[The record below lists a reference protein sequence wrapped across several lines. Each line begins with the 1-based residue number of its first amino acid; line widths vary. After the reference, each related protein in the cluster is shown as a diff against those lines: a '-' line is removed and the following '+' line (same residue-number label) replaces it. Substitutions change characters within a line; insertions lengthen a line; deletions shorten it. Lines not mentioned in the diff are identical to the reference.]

1 VSRRAMAMATLT
13 GHRFVS
19 MDTMTMLPMLVRH
32 TAITVRN
39 GLMAESSLVRARG
52 TAMADTGAAGA
63 ITDEGT
69 TGAGSTG
76 EAVTA
81 AEAMGAAV
89 MPEAA
94 THEAG
99 LNSTVVERAVEAST
113 AEVAAVSMAEAV
125 LTVEG
130 AANQVFRESII

>member
-1 VSRRAMAMATLT
+1 MAMATLT

-76 EAVTA
+76 EAV
-81 AEAMGAAV
+81 

-130 AANQVFRESII
+130 AANQVFR